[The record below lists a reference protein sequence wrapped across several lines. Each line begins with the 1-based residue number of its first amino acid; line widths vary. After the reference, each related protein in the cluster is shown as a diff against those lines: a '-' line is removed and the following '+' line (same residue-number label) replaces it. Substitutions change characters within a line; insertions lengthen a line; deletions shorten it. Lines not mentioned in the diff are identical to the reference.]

1 MINGRDI
8 FADKHRSDQSAPAMV
23 RREDAMITG
32 KIDPRLRYQGCQSC
46 NEIHRIEGH
55 LGCSVSVRR
64 LQGVNHLAR
73 RAE

>member
-1 MINGRDI
+1 
-8 FADKHRSDQSAPAMV
+8 
-23 RREDAMITG
+23 MITG

-64 LQGVNHLAR
+64 LPVFAILLNDLDLDRLHVRNSRFNRGGILRQCASSDQCR
-73 RAE
+73 